1 MNQTQVMVPKRF
13 GILRLI
19 GVVLKVL
26 AWLSLVMG
34 VVGAVVVLLAGNALV
49 DTLAAAGLVSPLGGS
64 EAVILALGGLLMGV
78 IYFLALFAAGES
90 LFLQLAVEENT
101 RLTAAILLKMDQ
113 EAGPEPQPAY
123 PGVS

>member
-1 MNQTQVMVPKRF
+1 MNQTQMVVPKRF
-13 GILRLI
+13 GMLRLI
-19 GVVLKVL
+19 GVILKVL

-49 DTLAAAGLVSPLGGS
+49 DTLAAAGLASPLGGS

-113 EAGPEPQPAY
+113 EAGPEPAY